1 MGLFCL
7 GCIVWVWIGNKEG
20 MRLPAGWVV
29 MSVVGARPIVAQELC
44 EYYNGSEG
52 LYCSIKPGIT
62 GLWQV
67 EGRSDIEDYDER
79 VKMDREYI
87 LHRNMWL
94 DIKIVFKTVWKV
106 LQREG
111 AY

>member
-1 MGLFCL
+1 MGKWLRVRSL
-7 GCIVWVWIGNKEG
+7 DE
-20 MRLPAGWVV
+20 LPQFWNVIKGE